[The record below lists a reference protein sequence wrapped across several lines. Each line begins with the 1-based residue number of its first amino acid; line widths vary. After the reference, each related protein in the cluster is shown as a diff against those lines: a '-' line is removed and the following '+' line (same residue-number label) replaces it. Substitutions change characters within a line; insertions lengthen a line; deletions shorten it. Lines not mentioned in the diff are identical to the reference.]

1 MAAHN
6 KILDYKGLL
15 PETGLRAR
23 RKAHT
28 WGVDNTFLEPPFIA
42 NHPAFR
48 FLFENNPYSSW
59 IYDLETLCFL
69 AVNDAAVRNY
79 MYSRKEFL
87 TMTVEQIHPPGDAGL
102 FREHSGNGSLG
113 PKAPK
118 VWRHRRRDGTVFDA
132 EVISHSM
139 MFGDREARLVVST
152 DITGRKRAQETLQ
165 ETEEHYRDLFD
176 HSTDILFTTDLEGNF
191 TSLNKTGE
199 IVSGYSAEE
208 ALKRNLGHLLG
219 PKCLELARNM
229 RERKMV
235 EGGQTTYEVEIA
247 AKDGRL
253 VTLALS
259 TSLIYKDGT
268 AVGVRGIARD
278 ITERKQLE
286 EQLRQSQKL
295 EALGRL
301 AAGIAHDFNNLL
313 GVIVGY
319 GEVLFERLHP
329 DDPLHG
335 FVGEILKAGRKA
347 ASLTRQLL
355 AFGRRQVLKPKVLDL
370 NASIADM
377 EQFLRRLI
385 REDIELIVK
394 PTAEPG
400 RVKVDPGQVEQVIM
414 NLAVN
419 ARDAMPLG
427 GTLTIEIANEDLD
440 ETYARRYPYVV
451 PGPYVLL
458 AVSDTGSGMDD
469 KTQARIFEPFFTTKE
484 LGKGTGL
491 GLATVYGIVKQSGG
505 YIWVQ
510 SQVSKGTSFKL
521 YLPRV
526 EEPVA
531 DAVVDQNQTG
541 VLTGTETILLV
552 EDAEAFRKLTRML
565 LEANGYTVLEART
578 SSEAARLAA
587 EHEGRINLLLADV
600 VMPQIDGYQL
610 SDHLRFVRPE
620 MKVLHMSGYAG
631 PIGTHQ
637 VEIKPGATLLPKPFS
652 KDTLLFMVRR
662 VLDESKN
669 KSEAGASAYI
679 SAGISRDYGD

>member
-6 KILDYKGLL
+6 KLSSLEAL
-15 PETGLRAR
+15 QPQRSLRAR
-23 RKAHT
+23 FKVHT
-28 WGVDNTFLEPPFIA
+28 KNVDETSLEPPFLIK
-42 NHPAFR
+42 HPVFR
-48 FLFENNPYSSW
+48 FLFENNPHPSW
-59 IYDLETLCFL
+59 IYDLHTLRFL

-79 MYSRKEFL
+79 RYSRKEFL
-87 TMTVEQIHPPGDAGL
+87 SMTVEQIHPLVDTGL
-102 FREHSGNGSLG
+102 LTKLSGSEALG
-113 PKAPK
+113 PSAPS
-118 VWRHRRRDGTVFDA
+118 VWRHRRKDGTVFDV

-139 MFGDREARLVVST
+139 MFGDREAQLVLST
-152 DITGRKRAQETLQ
+152 DVTGRERAQEVLR
-165 ETEEHYRDLFD
+165 ESEERYRDLFD

-191 TSLNKTGE
+191 TSLNKAGE
-199 IVSGYSAEE
+199 SVTGYSAEE

-219 PKCLELARNM
+219 PKYLELARHM

-235 EGGQTTYEVEIA
+235 EGGQTTYEIEIA
-247 AKDGRL
+247 TKDGRL
-253 VTLALS
+253 LTLAVS
-259 TSLIYKDGT
+259 TSLIYKDGKPS
-268 AVGVRGIARD
+268 GVRGIARD

-286 EQLRQSQKL
+286 DRLRQSQKL

-301 AAGIAHDFNNLL
+301 AGGIAHDFNNLL
-313 GVIVGY
+313 GIMVGY
-319 GEVLFERLHP
+319 SEVLFDRLHSN
-329 DDPLHG
+329 DPLHG
-335 FVGEILKAGRKA
+335 FANEILKAGGKA

-370 NASIADM
+370 NASITDM
-377 EQFLRRLI
+377 EQLLRRLI

-394 PTAEPG
+394 TAPQQG
-400 RVKVDPGQVEQVIM
+400 RVKVDPGQMEQVIM

-427 GTLTIEIANEDLD
+427 GTLTIETANEDLD

-458 AVSDTGSGMDD
+458 AVSDTGTGMDEE
-469 KTQARIFEPFFTTKE
+469 TQARIFEPFFTTKE

-510 SQVSKGTSFKL
+510 SQIGKGTSFKL
-521 YLPRV
+521 YFPRV
-526 EEPVA
+526 EQPVA
-531 DAVVDQNQTG
+531 DSGLDRRQIG
-541 VLTGTETILLV
+541 PLIGTETILLV
-552 EDAEAFRKLTRML
+552 EDAEEFRKLTRML

-578 SSEAARLAA
+578 SSDAARLAA
-587 EHEGRINLLLADV
+587 RHEGRIDLLLTDV

-620 MKVLHMSGYAG
+620 MKVLYMSGYAG
-631 PIGTHQ
+631 PVGTHQ
-637 VEIKPGATLLPKPFS
+637 IKTKPGATLLPKPFC

-662 VLDESKN
+662 VLDESRSD
-669 KSEAGASAYI
+669 SEAKASACV
-679 SAGISRDYGD
+679 SAGVSRDSGD